1 MKIVCI
7 TGIDGAGKTTLAH
20 ELVSLLNKVGKPS
33 IYVYGRIY
41 PLVSR
46 IIMTLG
52 RAIWLHDQ
60 DQWRNYEN
68 YSNKKNDTMRNRL
81 LKWIY
86 TSAILVDFYPQIWL
100 KLILHY
106 YKGRIIVLDRY
117 IYDTVISDLSAHL
130 NYSTRET
137 EKAIHVGLQI
147 LPTPDVTFL
156 VDLPEEVAYRRK
168 NDVPHIDYLKERRKW
183 YQQILSRPEVLKING
198 ESPIEE
204 IVEDMLESM
213 KSLNGKGLTR

>member
-20 ELVSLLNKVGKPS
+20 ELVSSLKMEGIPS
-33 IYVYGRIY
+33 IYLYGRIY

-46 IIMTLG
+46 IFMALG
-52 RAIWLHDQ
+52 RAVWLHGQ
-60 DQWRNYEN
+60 DQWRNYES
-68 YSNKKNDTMRNRL
+68 YSIKKNETMRNRL
-81 LKWIY
+81 LKWTY

-100 KLILHY
+100 KLVLHY
-106 YKGRIIVLDRY
+106 SKGKIIVLDRY

-130 NYSTRET
+130 NYSMHET
-137 EKAIHVGLQI
+137 DMAIRVGLQI
-147 LPTPDVTFL
+147 LPTPDMTFL

-183 YQQILSRPEVLKING
+183 YQQILSRPEVQKING

-213 KSLNGKGLTR
+213 NSLNGKG

>member
-68 YSNKKNDTMRNRL
+68 YSNKKNETMRNCV
-81 LKWIY
+81 LKWMY

-106 YKGRIIVLDRY
+106 SKGRIIVLDRY

-130 NYSTRET
+130 NYSMHET
-137 EKAIHVGLQI
+137 DMAIHFGLLI

-168 NDVPHIDYLKERRKW
+168 NDVSHIDYLKDRRRW
-183 YQQILSRPEVLKING
+183 YQQIISRSEVQKING
-198 ESPIEE
+198 VSPIEE
-204 IVEDMLESM
+204 IVEEMLECIS
-213 KSLNGKGLTR
+213 SLNGKEKAR